1 MLSSGKRGFEERLR
15 FFYVPQDTQTLK
27 KGDKLLQN
35 RVFAQKK
42 TLVVDCLWD
51 IFFKQST
58 LEKPMPLQ
66 SGVGAGEAV
75 LSGRAP
81 SQ

>member
-51 IFFKQST
+51 NT
-58 LEKPMPLQ
+58 RTR
-66 SGVGAGEAV
+66 GEEFHVLTEAAV
-75 LSGRAP
+75 RR
-81 SQ
+81 